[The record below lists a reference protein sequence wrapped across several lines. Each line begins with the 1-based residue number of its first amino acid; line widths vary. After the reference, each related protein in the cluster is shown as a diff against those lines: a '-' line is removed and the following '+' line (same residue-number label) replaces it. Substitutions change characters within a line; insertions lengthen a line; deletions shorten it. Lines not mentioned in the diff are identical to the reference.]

1 MTVLRV
7 VRRGTSAEMAS
18 ERTMRAR
25 PRGDIVAERAVGDSR
40 FEAVGGPFR
49 HYERHLSLTATG
61 SINSGHSGDSDGAS
75 DADDSGDSGDSDG
88 SDGSG
93 DSDGAS
99 HADDSGGDHESGSWE
114 LVETITYRLAVPAW
128 AWLFHFPVRHALAH
142 RRETYGYWWA
152 PPDRI
157 DARASTVLGLLCTV
171 QVLDGYLGTV
181 LSQTLTFAADEFG
194 HGNTAQGIV
203 LAAVR
208 VGVLVALV
216 SVALADRHGRRRLL
230 LTTGVASCG
239 ITALGA
245 LSPGLW
251 FLGATQLLARG
262 LSTALGILIV
272 IIAAEEMP
280 ARSRAWAMSVLVL
293 CAGLGSGMA
302 VWVLPVADLHI
313 AAWRA
318 VYVVPLAGVAVM
330 AWAGRRLP
338 ESRRF
343 EWSASGLRPHRDP
356 SAPTPS
362 GVAPAD
368 SKRSSA
374 KPRHDHSA
382 DTSPSVET
390 DDAAER
396 RRRRMVLL
404 AASAF
409 LIAMFAAP
417 ASGLRN
423 DFLKDERDFS
433 AAAISLFTVVTN
445 TPIGIGVL
453 AGGYLADRRGRRP
466 VGAAGLVA
474 GAVFAA
480 WAYFSDGAAL
490 WTLTL
495 AGGVLGA
502 MAVPA
507 LAVYGPELF
516 GTHRRG
522 QANGVIVTVG
532 VAGSALGLFVAGWL
546 SDSLDGQLGPA
557 LALLSVGPL
566 AVAALVMLKYPETAG
581 LELED
586 LNPED
591 HAPGEPPSG
600 AN

>member
-1 MTVLRV
+1 MTVLRAAWRGGAAEMERERA
-7 VRRGTSAEMAS
+7 VRRE
-18 ERTMRAR
+18 
-25 PRGDIVAERAVGDSR
+25 PRCDIVAERAVGEDR
-40 FEAVGGPFR
+40 FEAEYGPFR
-49 HYERHLSLTATG
+49 HYERQLSMRAAEP
-61 SINSGHSGDSDGAS
+61 DGA
-75 DADDSGDSGDSDG
+75 DEEA
-88 SDGSG
+88 
-93 DSDGAS
+93 
-99 HADDSGGDHESGSWE
+99 WE
-114 LVETITYRLAVPAW
+114 LVETTTYRLAVPVW
-128 AWLFHFPVRHALAH
+128 AWLFHFPVKHALRH
-142 RRETYGYWWA
+142 RQDGYGYWWA

-157 DARASTVLGLLCTV
+157 DARAATVLGLLCTV

-203 LAAVR
+203 LAVVR
-208 VGVLVALV
+208 VGVLVALA

-230 LTTGVASCG
+230 LATGVASCVV
-239 ITALGA
+239 TALGA

-272 IIAAEEMP
+272 IVAAEEMP

-293 CAGLGSGMA
+293 CAGLGAGMA

-313 AAWRA
+313 SAWRT

-330 AWAGRRLP
+330 AWVGRQLP

-343 EWSASGLRPHRDP
+343 EIGGRGFQARD
-356 SAPTPS
+356 
-362 GVAPAD
+362 D
-368 SKRSSA
+368 RSSGI
-374 KPRHDHSA
+374 R
-382 DTSPSVET
+382 SPSDAE
-390 DDAAER
+390 AAER
-396 RRRRMVLL
+396 RRRRLALL

-423 DFLKDERDFS
+423 DFLKDEREFS
-433 AAAISLFTVVTN
+433 AAAISLFTVVTS

-474 GAVFAA
+474 GAVLAA
-480 WAYFSDGAAL
+480 WAFFTDGAAL
-490 WTLTL
+490 WSLTL

-502 MAVPA
+502 VAVPA

-516 GTHRRG
+516 GTYRRG
-522 QANGVIVTVG
+522 RANGLIVTVG

-546 SDSLDGQLGPA
+546 SDALDGRLGPA
-557 LALLSVGPL
+557 LALLAVGPL
-566 AVAALVMLKYPETAG
+566 AVAALVVWKYPETAG
-581 LELED
+581 QELED

-591 HAPGEPPSG
+591 RRPGDPQAG
-600 AN
+600 

>member
-7 VRRGTSAEMAS
+7 VRRGSAVEM
-18 ERTMRAR
+18 EREHQAR
-25 PRGDIVAERAVGDSR
+25 RLPRDDIVAERAVSGEEH
-40 FEAVGGPFR
+40 FEAEGGPFR
-49 HYERHLSLTATG
+49 RYERRLVLQEAEAGRTP
-61 SINSGHSGDSDGAS
+61 SGETHAGKTPSG
-75 DADDSGDSGDSDG
+75 
-88 SDGSG
+88 
-93 DSDGAS
+93 
-99 HADDSGGDHESGSWE
+99 EEVWE
-114 LVETITYRLAVPAW
+114 LVETTTYRLAVPVW
-128 AWLFHFPVRHALAH
+128 AWLFHFPVRHALRH
-142 RRETYGYWWA
+142 RKDVYGYWWA

-203 LAAVR
+203 LAVVR
-208 VGVLVALV
+208 VGVLVALA

-230 LTTGVASCG
+230 LSTGVASCVV
-239 ITALGA
+239 TAVGA

-272 IIAAEEMP
+272 ILAAEEMP

-313 AAWRA
+313 SAWRA

-330 AWAGRRLP
+330 AWVGRQLP

-343 EWSASGLRPHRDP
+343 ETAGTGFQSRDDP
-356 SAPTPS
+356 SAGTPS
-362 GVAPAD
+362 D
-368 SKRSSA
+368 
-374 KPRHDHSA
+374 
-382 DTSPSVET
+382 VE
-390 DDAAER
+390 AAER
-396 RRRRMVLL
+396 RRRRLALL

-423 DFLKDERDFS
+423 DFLKDEREFS

-445 TPIGIGVL
+445 TPIGIGIL

-474 GAVFAA
+474 GAVFVA
-480 WAYFSDGAAL
+480 WAYFTDGAAL
-490 WTLTL
+490 WSLTL

-502 MAVPA
+502 VAVPA

-516 GTHRRG
+516 GTYRRG
-522 QANGVIVTVG
+522 RANGLIVTVG
-532 VAGSALGLFVAGWL
+532 VAGSALGLLVAGWL
-546 SDSLDGQLGPA
+546 SDSLDGRLGPA
-557 LALLSVGPL
+557 LALLAIGPL
-566 AVAALVMLKYPETAG
+566 AVAALVLWKYPETAG

-591 HAPGEPPSG
+591 RHPGEPRAG
-600 AN
+600 

>member
-7 VRRGTSAEMAS
+7 VRRGGAAEM
-18 ERTMRAR
+18 ERQRAALR
-25 PRGDIVAERAVGDSR
+25 APRRDFVAERAVGDDR
-40 FEAVGGPFR
+40 YEAEGGPFR
-49 HYERHLSLTATG
+49 HYERRLQLTELDR
-61 SINSGHSGDSDGAS
+61 GDPRGADGER
-75 DADDSGDSGDSDG
+75 DG
-88 SDGSG
+88 
-93 DSDGAS
+93 
-99 HADDSGGDHESGSWE
+99 GGYE
-114 LVETITYRLAVPAW
+114 LVETTTYRLAVPVW
-128 AWLFHFPVRHALAH
+128 AWLFHFPVKHALRH
-142 RRETYGYWWA
+142 RKEVYGYWWA

-157 DARASTVLGLLCTV
+157 DTRAATVLGLLCTV

-203 LAAVR
+203 LAVVR
-208 VGVLVALV
+208 VGVLVALA

-230 LTTGVASCG
+230 LATGIASCVV
-239 ITALGA
+239 TAVGA

-272 IIAAEEMP
+272 ILAAEEMP

-313 AAWRA
+313 SAWRA

-330 AWAGRRLP
+330 AWVGRQLP

-343 EWSASGLRPHRDP
+343 EMAGPGFQPRDDRSTGTASD
-356 SAPTPS
+356 AE
-362 GVAPAD
+362 AEA
-368 SKRSSA
+368 
-374 KPRHDHSA
+374 
-382 DTSPSVET
+382 E
-390 DDAAER
+390 AAER
-396 RRRRMVLL
+396 RRKRLALL

-423 DFLKDERDFS
+423 DFLKDEREFS

-445 TPIGIGVL
+445 TPIGLGVL

-480 WAYFSDGAAL
+480 WAFFTDGAAL
-490 WTLTL
+490 WSLTL

-502 MAVPA
+502 VAVPA

-516 GTHRRG
+516 GTYRRG
-522 QANGVIVTVG
+522 RANGLIVTVG

-546 SDSLDGQLGPA
+546 SDALDGRLGPA
-557 LALLSVGPL
+557 LALLAVGPL
-566 AVAALVMLKYPETAG
+566 AVAALVVWKYPETAG
-581 LELED
+581 QELED

-591 HAPGEPPSG
+591 RDPGDPAAG
-600 AN
+600 

>member
-1 MTVLRV
+1 MTVVRV
-7 VRRGTSAEMAS
+7 VRRGSAAEMGS
-18 ERTMRAR
+18 ERAAR
-25 PRGDIVAERAVGDSR
+25 RQPRDDIVAERAVGEDR
-40 FEAVGGPFR
+40 FEAADGPFR
-49 HYERHLSLTATG
+49 HYERRLSLTELPR
-61 SINSGHSGDSDGAS
+61 HSGKP
-75 DADDSGDSGDSDG
+75 DDSEHASGPDKSDRP
-88 SDGSG
+88 SNPV
-93 DSDGAS
+93 
-99 HADDSGGDHESGSWE
+99 EEVCE
-114 LVETITYRLAVPAW
+114 LVETTTYRLAVPVW
-128 AWLFHFPVRHALAH
+128 GWLFHYPVRHALRH
-142 RRETYGYWWA
+142 RRDVYGYWWA

-157 DARASTVLGLLCTV
+157 DARAATVLGLLCTV

-203 LAAVR
+203 LAVVR

-230 LTTGVASCG
+230 LGTGIASCAV
-239 ITALGA
+239 TAVGA

-272 IIAAEEMP
+272 ILAAEEMP

-293 CAGLGSGMA
+293 CAGLGAGMA
-302 VWVLPVADLHI
+302 VWVLPVADLHV

-330 AWAGRRLP
+330 AWVGRRLP

-343 EWSASGLRPHRDP
+343 ETARPHGGDGSVGARDRYRTAIPTQPSRGDESAGTFRGDGWAGASGDGHRD
-356 SAPTPS
+356 
-362 GVAPAD
+362 G
-368 SKRSSA
+368 
-374 KPRHDHSA
+374 
-382 DTSPSVET
+382 E
-390 DDAAER
+390 AATR
-396 RRRRMVLL
+396 RRRRLALL

-433 AAAISLFTVVTN
+433 AAAISVFTMVTS
-445 TPIGIGVL
+445 TPIGLGVL

-466 VGAAGLVA
+466 VGAAGLVV
-474 GAVFAA
+474 GALFAV
-480 WAYFSDGAAL
+480 WAFYTDGAAL
-490 WTLTL
+490 WALTL

-502 MAVPA
+502 VAVPA

-522 QANGVIVTVG
+522 QANGLIVTVG

-546 SDSLDGQLGPA
+546 SDVLDGRLGPA
-557 LALLSVGPL
+557 LALLAVGPL
-566 AVAALVMLKYPETAG
+566 AVAALVLWKYPETAG
-581 LELED
+581 QELED

-591 HAPGEPPSG
+591 R
-600 AN
+600 

>member
-1 MTVLRV
+1 MTV
-7 VRRGTSAEMAS
+7 VRATWRGSAADIDS
-18 ERTMRAR
+18 EHRAR
-25 PRGDIVAERAVGDSR
+25 QSPRNDIVAERVVEEDR
-40 FEAVGGPFR
+40 FEAEDGPFR
-49 HYERHLSLTATG
+49 HYERRLSLTELPRR
-61 SINSGHSGDSDGAS
+61 SGQP
-75 DADDSGDSGDSDG
+75 DDSEHADGPDNSDRPGG
-88 SDGSG
+88 SDSTRE
-93 DSDGAS
+93 
-99 HADDSGGDHESGSWE
+99 SGGSDEDVWE
-114 LVETITYRLAVPAW
+114 LVETTTYRLAVPVW
-128 AWLFHFPVRHALAH
+128 GWLFHYPVRHALRH
-142 RRETYGYWWA
+142 RRDVYGYWWA

-157 DARASTVLGLLCTV
+157 DVRAATVLGLLCTV

-194 HGNTAQGIV
+194 HGNTAQGVV
-203 LAAVR
+203 LAVVR
-208 VGVLVALV
+208 VGVLVALA
-216 SVALADRHGRRRLL
+216 SVALADRQGRKRLL
-230 LTTGVASCG
+230 LATGIASCAV
-239 ITALGA
+239 TAVGA

-272 IIAAEEMP
+272 ILAAEEMP

-293 CAGLGSGMA
+293 CAGLGAGMA
-302 VWVLPVADLHI
+302 VWVLPVADLHV

-330 AWAGRRLP
+330 AWVGRRLP

-343 EWSASGLRPHRDP
+343 ATTSPHVD
-356 SAPTPS
+356 
-362 GVAPAD
+362 G
-368 SKRSSA
+368 
-374 KPRHDHSA
+374 SA
-382 DTSPSVET
+382 DASEDRARTDSPTTPTRPAHGDNSIGASRPRDVE
-390 DDAAER
+390 AAAR
-396 RRRRMVLL
+396 RRRRLALL

-433 AAAISLFTVVTN
+433 AAAISVFTMVTS
-445 TPIGIGVL
+445 TPIGLGVL

-474 GAVFAA
+474 GVLFTV
-480 WAYFSDGAAL
+480 WAFYTDGAAL
-490 WTLTL
+490 WALTL

-502 MAVPA
+502 VAVPA

-522 QANGVIVTVG
+522 QANGLIVTVG

-546 SDSLDGQLGPA
+546 SDALDGQLGPA
-557 LALLSVGPL
+557 LALLAVGPL
-566 AVAALVMLKYPETAG
+566 AVAALVLWKYPETAG
-581 LELED
+581 QELED

-591 HAPGEPPSG
+591 R
-600 AN
+600 

>member
-7 VRRGTSAEMAS
+7 VRRGSAVEM
-18 ERTMRAR
+18 EREHQARRR
-25 PRGDIVAERAVGDSR
+25 PRDDIVAERAASGEER
-40 FEAVGGPFR
+40 FEGVEGPFR
-49 HYERHLSLTATG
+49 HYERRLSMTEL
-61 SINSGHSGDSDGAS
+61 SSG
-75 DADDSGDSGDSDG
+75 DSGDSGD
-88 SDGSG
+88 
-93 DSDGAS
+93 
-99 HADDSGGDHESGSWE
+99 DHEGGLWE
-114 LVETITYRLAVPAW
+114 LVETTTYRLAVPVW
-128 AWLFHFPVRHALAH
+128 AWLFHFPVRHALRH
-142 RRETYGYWWA
+142 RKDVYGYWWA

-203 LAAVR
+203 LAVVR
-208 VGVLVALV
+208 VGVLVALA

-230 LTTGVASCG
+230 LATGVASCVV
-239 ITALGA
+239 TAVGA

-251 FLGATQLLARG
+251 FLGASQLLARG

-272 IIAAEEMP
+272 ILAAEEMP

-313 AAWRA
+313 SAWRA

-330 AWAGRRLP
+330 AWVGRRLP

-343 EWSASGLRPHRDP
+343 EVAGAGFQPGDDRSAG
-356 SAPTPS
+356 TPS
-362 GVAPAD
+362 D
-368 SKRSSA
+368 
-374 KPRHDHSA
+374 
-382 DTSPSVET
+382 VE
-390 DDAAER
+390 AAER
-396 RRRRMVLL
+396 RRRRLALL

-423 DFLKDERDFS
+423 DFLKDEREFS

-474 GAVFAA
+474 GAVFVA
-480 WAYFSDGAAL
+480 WAYFTDGAAL
-490 WTLTL
+490 WALTL

-502 MAVPA
+502 VAVPA

-516 GTHRRG
+516 GTYRRG
-522 QANGVIVTVG
+522 RANGLIVTVG
-532 VAGSALGLFVAGWL
+532 VAGSALGLLVAGWL
-546 SDSLDGQLGPA
+546 SDSLDGRLGPA
-557 LALLSVGPL
+557 LALLAVGPL
-566 AVAALVMLKYPETAG
+566 AVAALVVWKYPETAG
-581 LELED
+581 QELED

-591 HAPGEPPSG
+591 RDPGDPRAG
-600 AN
+600 